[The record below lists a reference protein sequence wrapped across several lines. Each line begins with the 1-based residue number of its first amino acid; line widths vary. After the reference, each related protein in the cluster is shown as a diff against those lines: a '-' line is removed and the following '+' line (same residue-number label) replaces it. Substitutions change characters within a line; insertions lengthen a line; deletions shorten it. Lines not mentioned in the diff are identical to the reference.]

1 MPFFTAAFFINAA
14 ITAATS
20 LYARHQANKAQAEAQ
35 NAAATRNIN
44 LRPSGSGHDSGIAY
58 GYCVVPARV
67 VHTAIGASI
76 PAHST
81 AYIGAI
87 GGMPNDPSG
96 TSGINLSGFNVN
108 AYKGTGAFGGI
119 LGAEDVDAHQL
130 EIFVVSTGE
139 VQELV
144 DLWLNQKSIKSDY
157 QIANVA
163 LAKLYQP
170 GTVPQMASIFVPG
183 EGDGRRITATDKFS
197 GKSHVSLLTWQNSN
211 DPQFGAGTTDGLAFM
226 RGRPL
231 NHIRRT
237 GTAGNYSYSYG
248 SPSFTSAM
256 ALVRLDYLL
265 NSLYGPRG
273 LTFEDHI
280 HAPSWYEA
288 QQRSSQRLIDFKN
301 TVAPGVKTEDGELV
315 PDPAYVTTYENI
327 PRLGNSNFK
336 QTGAIEGYP
345 SQGTRGAV
353 FSELT
358 TKVNRRYEFNAWI
371 ETGMS
376 YLQVKRD
383 MLQCAGPGAIEFID
397 HEGKLRLSIPDP
409 YTDAA
414 DQSTATFNDSTNI
427 PDSVEVS
434 LPNNNSKLNKV
445 TISFTDLELDGAQ
458 SDAVFPESGSP
469 LETQLLALDNGK
481 VLHQTI
487 QLTGVGDH
495 AHAYSLAA
503 SMCLTSRRRTYQWE
517 SKYSMYNTCE
527 GDIVRLIDSEKS
539 IDDYVRITAK
549 QPMPDVIGWSA
560 ISFKKTDYGFYPEAD
575 RQVLLPPRLNL
586 DLPNPTNVTAS
597 HDESIN
603 TTTIQWEI
611 ESSVNLYAF
620 EVQHRL
626 AAKNEWNTIAFVPK
640 SEGTTARHPVE
651 EGTWTHIYRVRSI
664 AVTGGFGP
672 WVRSARVSVTNAST
686 ITEQLGL
693 GECPPR
699 ERGSV
704 GQIWVSLTEA
714 QSSQFVKGP
723 DPFLFSQRT
732 DDDTPSDGLNGQGLI
747 WMNFRKQDI
756 DGLDPVSTLSF
767 SSAPNVRPKLPPSL
781 VPEGGGAVYLDHLKY
796 NKNTQMFELRLC
808 DNSDGT
814 QEGNDRRFSPE
825 VGGDLAIGFRSGRD
839 LYYWT
844 RIPQIIGT
852 RTSGDYTWIAES
864 PEEAEAYFGLVH
876 APLVALYRYSRRCSM
891 DPNNPWVPLA
901 ELPDNR
907 TETIY
912 GSSTEDVLQENQKP
926 DDLWT
931 LEEVRASQ
939 DEKIERN
946 GVVWSTTLVGS
957 EFSLAREYGFTA
969 TRDYPFRQV
978 IGTSVAEPWETELTH
993 HWGVKTELGTI
1004 TRKIYGG
1011 PAPAARRQLS
1021 NLEDLIKAGGTGY
1034 NGRWLFKKG
1043 NTRIF
1048 DDWSTLHT
1056 ADRVVIS
1063 PRDRGGWPNLVLQ
1076 DIRENHRI
1084 GIEPQSSKW
1093 MFFTVVEVVDDN
1105 EFRIEFLS
1113 KQDGNKQ
1120 DIVSPFVDFYFS
1132 VERREKPSYTS
1143 SLLYNNAISER
1154 APGGYQFY
1162 RRTGT
1167 PPNYVY
1173 TALIGDSFQFQNIVV
1188 EATHVRM
1195 NYEDSGRGAVLKE
1208 MLERKRDT
1216 DPNLTFEI
1224 SEDQWVSWRMGETD
1238 TSNKIYAEI
1247 ALEKLVAYDLPP
1259 KLVRVRAYDE
1269 TIFRF
1274 PFEIPDKAETFAFT
1288 ISGIPAVV
1296 NEGTT
1301 GISWVGTATGSV
1313 EGALALVPPPE
1324 LKFNDDY
1331 GAAITSRYRLIP
1343 TTIAGDRAIGGIV
1356 LPRTIE
1362 QDVLLRLEATGV
1374 KGRYSDR
1381 DFHNFTHKNTT
1392 SNDVRG
1398 AIAFFLPPGVSDTTF
1413 QRTGTGMTIQVL
1425 SGSKNVEMRGY
1436 LLNKQQPSASFL
1448 WYRRNRQNA
1457 LIEGFDLA
1465 GPTSARSRRV
1475 FFNLPYQAGR
1485 GASWTIRAL
1494 MFARDGPGVSR
1505 TNNDTP
1511 GGVSATI
1518 VVNQQAE
1525 GQSDPHRP
1533 QRQQS
1538 AGTRSLPMK
1547 VGESLQL
1554 VWLDQDNI
1562 TVEAPAASNVVSLTL
1577 ETAGS
1582 YDVTAEETG
1591 TVALTVKQG
1600 ATTIET
1606 INVTAT
1612 AADSAS
1618 LLSASIEDIDDL
1630 KAAGDPF
1637 VLFDRVDGSVEEEV
1651 QRFVKTNL
1659 GTLSTQND
1667 YRGQSQEGK
1676 GRALRLYP
1684 PLSVASRQ
1692 QGTVTE
1698 EITSRGETRTITKT
1712 FNVDPTPAAEFAAAF
1727 TAAPSTLN
1735 SGSSTRMPSVSFTGT
1750 GVASYTEGEQVWT
1763 TDTGFFSA
1771 GSVPTDDELETA
1783 SKTFVA
1789 ANNAARPYLNILVD
1803 SVSGR
1808 TGNFQVEGRLD
1819 TASRKYFY
1827 ELSNQFGIGH
1837 ENLEV
1842 DWTTE
1847 SVQQEADVVRLQA
1860 TAPSSL
1866 LTGNTTWRF
1875 QILSEDGGFLSAS
1888 ATSAGTSASSVLA
1901 SPYWHLPLGSP
1912 QEIDVLAVAKKGGRS
1927 ASSILR
1933 VSVVPSDLA
1942 PTLTGLPVSLN
1953 ENAVG
1958 VALVVGS
1965 TGGNANVAKTYEIA
1979 AGTGNFGASRGGSV
1993 RSSTATSVTWWPPAD
2008 VSQDTTAG
2016 FIVKATQ
2023 GQVSRT
2029 RTFTTVVKHVPVPP
2043 TYMVE
2048 IKSTLADSKRRL
2060 SYTRTGTA
2068 TGGFLQAW
2076 SVNAGFALSAEDEN
2090 PTGNTETTSSVE
2102 EPYIW
2107 QIDSNVDLA
2116 TVSLL
2121 SQRQGI
2127 FANDEEAIAY
2137 GPPAVPTGLAL
2148 ESRSLALG
2156 ASWNK
2161 VPGASSYEIRHK
2173 VSTAQ
2178 DSAYSAW
2185 TDTGDVD
2192 EYEIQFAN
2200 LDNLSFTVQIRAKNS
2215 FGTSAASAGV
2225 TQIITGDVA
2234 SLVLDGDRTVSRY
2247 RQITLAW
2254 MAAPTATSYEVRS
2267 KVSTASSYGTWTD
2280 IGNQTSRSFTNL
2292 ADATAYDF
2300 QVRGR
2305 NAEGVGPTLSER
2317 LVTPTVVTG
2326 NSYTMNVRTWGSA
2339 NVGGIQYPPTFAAR
2353 DPQYIVPQFWLDVT
2367 GTNDQRLFRLT
2378 VSNQAADRNN
2388 PLIGPHVRFASTNN
2402 NLNAEGA
2409 LDGTIKFTLTP
2420 STGEAPDAL
2429 EIQNTGRT
2437 PISSAMAQAWLNVRN
2452 RVPATVLVERRA
2464 QQEVSFE
2471 FTPAITARTGNI
2483 GLNGLRWN
2491 QPRRNADFIQLPNR
2505 WFRNLNQGD
2514 DTRVRAIFFQ
2524 DNAQQGNHQYDCII
2538 ALYGPNRSRRSAP
2551 YINLQAG
2558 KTIDVEITTSTGTKH
2573 VLDTGITDSTR
2584 WNFESSFN
2592 GLLNISTQS
2601 PPPDSS
2607 HLTNAAVRAF
2617 VLALWADRSNTP
2629 WTLKFIYKDA

>member
-76 PAHST
+76 PAHAT
-81 AYIGAI
+81 AYVGAI

-756 DGLDPVSTLSF
+756 DGLDPISTLSF
-767 SSAPNVRPKLPPSL
+767 SSALNVRPKLPPSL

-825 VGGDLAIGFRSGRD
+825 VGGDLAIGFRSGRE

-852 RTSGDYTWIAES
+852 RTSGDYAWIAES

-891 DPNNPWVPLA
+891 DPNNPWIPLA

-946 GVVWSTTLVGS
+946 GVTWSTTLVGS
-957 EFSLAREYGFTA
+957 EFSLAKEYGFTA
-969 TRDYPFRQV
+969 RRDYPFRQV
-978 IGTSVAEPWETELTH
+978 IGTSVADPWEVELTH
-993 HWGVKTELGTI
+993 HWGVRDAKGAI
-1004 TRKIYGG
+1004 TRKVYAN
-1011 PAPAARRQLS
+1011 PLSAARRALAG
-1021 NLEDLIKAGGTGY
+1021 LEAAVKGTSTSAGY
-1034 NGRWLFKKG
+1034 NQDDWKGSWYFKKG
-1043 NTRIF
+1043 SDLIF
-1048 DDWSTLHT
+1048 DNWENIKQADTL
-1056 ADRVVIS
+1056 VING
-1063 PRDRGGWPNLVLQ
+1063 RDRGNWPNLVL
-1076 DIRENHRI
+1076 RRI
-1084 GIEPQSSKW
+1084 GKGTRIVAEPRSSQW
-1093 MFFTVVEVVDDN
+1093 VVFLVTEVVDTDSPT
-1105 EFRIEFLS
+1105 EFKLELDEMRYS
-1113 KQDGNKQ
+1113 DGSGE
-1120 DIVSPFVDFYFS
+1120 DVSGPMDFYFS
-1132 VERREKPSYTS
+1132 EERWEQPPGFIG
-1143 SLLYNNAISER
+1143 SLGYNNASSER
-1154 APGGYQFY
+1154 PPGGYQFY

-1173 TALIGDSFQFQNIVV
+1173 TALTEDNFQFQKILND
-1188 EATHVRM
+1188 ATHLRLSKL
-1195 NYEDSGRGAVLKE
+1195 DSGKDPSVEDMLKRSNQLAAPKILFQVDDDE
-1208 MLERKRDT
+1208 WAAW
-1216 DPNLTFEI
+1216 N
-1224 SEDQWVSWRMGETD
+1224 MGEPTFPENQPYVEVPLGELLAWD
-1238 TSNKIYAEI
+1238 APSPYVPLRILDEVVFVLPVPLSSKIS
-1247 ALEKLVAYDLPP
+1247 
-1259 KLVRVRAYDE
+1259 
-1269 TIFRF
+1269 TFRF
-1274 PFEIPDKAETFAFT
+1274 TIRGIPD
-1288 ISGIPAVV
+1288 VV

-1301 GISWVGTATGSV
+1301 GISWTGRADGSA
-1313 EGALALVPPPE
+1313 EGVLELTPPPV

-1343 TTIAGDRAIGGIV
+1343 TTIAGDVATGGIV

-1362 QDVLLRLEATGV
+1362 QDVLLRLEARGV
-1374 KGRYSDR
+1374 KGRHSDS

-1392 SNDVRG
+1392 SNDVR
-1398 AIAFFLPPGVSDTTF
+1398 ASIAFFLPPGVSDTTF

-1505 TNNDTP
+1505 TNND
-1511 GGVSATI
+1511 GSASATI

-1606 INVTAT
+1606 INVTVA
-1612 AADSAS
+1612 AADSVS

-1819 TASRKYFY
+1819 TTSRKYFY

-1842 DWTTE
+1842 VWTTE

-1953 ENAVG
+1953 ENATG
-1958 VALVVGS
+1958 IALAVGS

-1979 AGTGNFGASRGGSV
+1979 AGQGNFGASRGGSV

-2016 FIVKATQ
+2016 FIVKVTQ

-2076 SVNAGFALSAEDEN
+2076 SVNTGFALSAESEN

-2102 EPYIW
+2102 MPYIW
-2107 QIDSNVDLA
+2107 QIDTSVA
-2116 TVSLL
+2116 AAEVSLL

-2127 FANDEEAIAY
+2127 FANDELEIAY
-2137 GPPAVPTGLAL
+2137 TAPATPAGFAAGTNKENGLAL
-2148 ESRSLALG
+2148 
-2156 ASWNK
+2156 SWNR
-2161 VPGASSYEIRHK
+2161 VPTATSYEIRHK
-2173 VSTAQ
+2173 
-2178 DSAYSAW
+2178 
-2185 TDTGDVD
+2185 
-2192 EYEIQFAN
+2192 
-2200 LDNLSFTVQIRAKNS
+2200 LSS
-2215 FGTSAASAGV
+2215 
-2225 TQIITGDVA
+2225 
-2234 SLVLDGDRTVSRY
+2234 
-2247 RQITLAW
+2247 
-2254 MAAPTATSYEVRS
+2254 
-2267 KVSTASSYGTWTD
+2267 ASSYGAWTDVGNVLAHTLSLVVTTNTNYDVQVRARNAFGPGTATTLSGQTVVPLAGPTALSATNAYQSMPLTWTKAAGT
-2280 IGNQTSRSFTNL
+2280 GNTYEVRWKLST
-2292 ADATAYDF
+2292 ATAYGDWTDVGDVAAYTITGLSNEMTYNA
-2300 QVRGR
+2300 QVRLKNMGR
-2305 NAEGVGPTLSER
+2305 FS
-2317 LVTPTVVTG
+2317 
-2326 NSYTMNVRTWGSA
+2326 
-2339 NVGGIQYPPTFAAR
+2339 
-2353 DPQYIVPQFWLDVT
+2353 D
-2367 GTNDQRLFRLT
+2367 T
-2378 VSNQAADRNN
+2378 VSATSTT
-2388 PLIGPHVRFASTNN
+2388 LRFPGGTTRSFI
-2402 NLNAEGA
+2402 LRQNA
-2409 LDGTIKFTLTP
+2409 GTHNI
-2420 STGEAPDAL
+2420 A
-2429 EIQNTGRT
+2429 I
-2437 PISSAMAQAWLNVRN
+2437 RN
-2452 RVPATVLVERRA
+2452 RLSTTTHEG
-2464 QQEVSFE
+2464 S
-2471 FTPAITARTGNI
+2471 
-2483 GLNGLRWN
+2483 
-2491 QPRRNADFIQLPNR
+2491 
-2505 WFRNLNQGD
+2505 
-2514 DTRVRAIFFQ
+2514 TRVRTTRDQINWGAAEGQ
-2524 DNAQQGNHQYDCII
+2524 TVNVPVSDNVYLPMDWFNHSNTQRGRMVDGVERAGYFGPAAATRGASIAWRGIDRGPGFNQNLYPQYWTYLYSQFVEYFSSGRQGKYLTNGKI
-2538 ALYGPNRSRRSAP
+2538 LY
-2551 YINLQAG
+2551 L
-2558 KTIDVEITTSTGTKH
+2558 EITRGNRGILSFRDFPLARGGERLTAWNYRPTVANGDPSTATEYTAGRT
-2573 VLDTGITDSTR
+2573 LYNRIGSLIPS
-2584 WNFESSFN
+2584 
-2592 GLLNISTQS
+2592 GLSYTANL
-2601 PPPDSS
+2601 
-2607 HLTNAAVRAF
+2607 AVINETWTF
-2617 VLALWADRSNTP
+2617 TLVYAD
-2629 WTLKFIYKDA
+2629 A